1 MKMIALFFPA
11 LISISIYARRR
22 HIKLDLDVRLWI
34 RYAVYV
40 VAVNWCNMSLTTYVF
55 GIDDSKLMYMEN
67 WPFFTKYVFIA
78 ILLACGLP
86 YLVEVA
92 KKYFCISVRIESTEV
107 SHEGD

>member
-1 MKMIALFFPA
+1 MIALFFPA

-55 GIDDSKLMYMEN
+55 GIDDSKFEIM
-67 WPFFTKYVFIA
+67 
-78 ILLACGLP
+78 
-86 YLVEVA
+86 A
-92 KKYFCISVRIESTEV
+92 KKAVRFGGLSQAYVPLTEEDV
-107 SHEGD
+107 VNILRMCL